1 MQTLFVREYM
11 VDLNATSAAVRAGYS
26 ARNAD
31 KIGPM
36 LLGKVRIATAIA
48 AALKERV
55 ERVELTADEII
66 AGLRREA
73 ARTGVGS
80 MHSARVKALETL
92 ARMGGFL
99 PEFHFHKHHH
109 NSQPA
114 RPEQIGL
121 SSQEVV
127 DRLPLDVRI
136 AVLETIRQVR
146 KEMEEKAIQQTI
158 PKLTASPETAA
169 PGDVITTTSAPAA
182 PAIPPGPS
190 PGPSA

>member
-36 LLGKVRIATAIA
+36 LLGKVRIAAAIS

-55 ERVELTADEII
+55 ERVEII

-73 ARTGVGS
+73 ARTGAGS

-92 ARMGGFL
+92 AKMGGFL

-109 NSQPA
+109 NGQPA
-114 RPEQIGL
+114 RPEQISL

-127 DRLPLDVRI
+127 DRLPLETRI
-136 AVLETIRQVR
+136 AVLETIRQMR
-146 KEMEEKAIQQTI
+146 KEREEKAMQQAV
-158 PKLTASPETAA
+158 PKLTASPETAT
-169 PGDVITTTSAPAA
+169 PGDVITTMSVPTTQDNTS
-182 PAIPPGPS
+182 GPS
-190 PGPSA
+190 PGPST